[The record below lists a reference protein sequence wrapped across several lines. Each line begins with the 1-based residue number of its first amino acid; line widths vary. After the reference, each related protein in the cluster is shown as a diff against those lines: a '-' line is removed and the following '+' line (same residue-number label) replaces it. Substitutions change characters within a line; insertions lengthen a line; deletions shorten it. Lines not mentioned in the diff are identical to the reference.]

1 MVFDA
6 PAVPA
11 DRAAFLAWYDRKT
24 AWPTGINYNDPNVP
38 GPRLRA
44 WFHEIIGTFPPMNG
58 PLADRSNVSDQL
70 TDYSLAPT
78 CIYASFRWSEA
89 ENARLLVMEL
99 AEKHEL
105 GFFNPSRLDPEI
117 WVPVRR
123 GQLEPM
129 QE

>member
-6 PAVPA
+6 SAVP
-11 DRAAFLAWYDRKT
+11 RNRTAFLAWYDRQT
-24 AWPTGINYNDPNVP
+24 AWLAGIDYNDPNVP
-38 GPRLRA
+38 CPGLRA
-44 WFHEIIGTFPPMNG
+44 WFQDMIWTFPPMNG
-58 PLADRSNVSDQL
+58 PLADRDNVSDQL

-89 ENARLLVMEL
+89 ENARLMAMEL

-105 GFFNPSRLDPEI
+105 GFFDLSRADPEI
-117 WVPVRR
+117 WLPVRR